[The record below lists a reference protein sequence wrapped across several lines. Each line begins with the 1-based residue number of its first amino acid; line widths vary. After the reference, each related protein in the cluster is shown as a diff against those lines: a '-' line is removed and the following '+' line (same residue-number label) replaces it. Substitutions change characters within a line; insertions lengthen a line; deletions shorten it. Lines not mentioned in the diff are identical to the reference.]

1 MKKIVTLFVICGIIL
16 ATPVIPSAS
25 GNAVRNYGCERDA
38 VCVRYTCERD
48 CVCPNYGFDL
58 DNANES
64 GAQNSGQTVFTTE
77 TAAEECPVCGK
88 IPGEDCICG
97 GTGGNGTGS
106 SYIDEDG
113 DGVCDRYESGGSG
126 GARRG
131 AGNGGGSGTGPSY
144 VDEDGDGVCERYESG
159 GGGGNARQGA
169 GHRRGRGSSR

>member
-25 GNAVRNYGCERDA
+25 GNAVRNYGCERDT

-58 DNANES
+58 DNVNDEET
-64 GAQNSGQTVFTTE
+64 QNSSQTAFT
-77 TAAEECPVCGK
+77 AEECPVCGK

-97 GTGGNGTGS
+97 GTGGSGTGS

-144 VDEDGDGVCERYESG
+144 VDEDGDGVCDRYESG

-169 GHRRGRGSSR
+169 GHRRGRGASR

>member
-38 VCVRYTCERD
+38 VCVKYTCERD

-58 DNANES
+58 DNADEG
-64 GAQNSGQTVFTTE
+64 GAQNSGQTAFT
-77 TAAEECPVCGK
+77 AEECPVCGR
-88 IPGEDCICG
+88 IPGERCIC
-97 GTGGNGTGS
+97 
-106 SYIDEDG
+106 
-113 DGVCDRYESGGSG
+113 
-126 GARRG
+126 
-131 AGNGGGSGTGPSY
+131 SGTGPSY
-144 VDEDGDGVCERYESG
+144 VDEDGDGVCDRYESG